1 MSGQELARHQ
11 DPGGRFGYEIEE
23 EDGIIVGL
31 QWGFMDADDA
41 RRLIAE
47 LRRIAAQQGGPYR
60 HALDMQRATGLSPE
74 ARRLMVAAILAKDS
88 PVSKFAPYGGAF
100 ALRCM
105 MNLYARIANVPMRVF
120 ATREEAMQWL
130 RQ

>member
-1 MSGQELARHQ
+1 MPRKELARYQ
-11 DPGGRFGYEIEE
+11 DPGGTFGYALEE
-23 EDGIIVGL
+23 EDGIVAVS
-31 QWGFMDADDA
+31 QWGFMDADA
-41 RRLIAE
+41 AQRLIAE
-47 LRRIAAQQGGPYR
+47 LQRIAAQRGGPFL
-60 HALDMQRATGLSPE
+60 HMLDMQKMSDVSPE

-88 PVSKFAPYGGAF
+88 PISRFAPYGGSF

-120 ATREEAMQWL
+120 ATRQEAQSWL